1 MRSLFNRRRAAGL
14 AAAVALLFLPSAANP
29 AEGTLTGRLL
39 VAVPEMQDSNFAQT
53 IVYLVRHDLQGALGV
68 VVNDPMGEVPLDL
81 LLEGGKPGSGQE
93 APGETGPHV
102 LVHYGGPVGRRQGF
116 ILHSTDVMP
125 ESSVRVDREV
135 AYSRDPT
142 QLRSLAG
149 ENGPRH
155 LVFAL
160 GYAGW
165 APGQLE
171 SEIRRG
177 GWYVID
183 WDESL
188 VFGADHANKWQR
200 AVALHTPEL

>member
-1 MRSLFNRRRAAGL
+1 MLE
-14 AAAVALLFLPSAANP
+14 SAARKP
-29 AEGTLTGRLL
+29 RKI
-39 VAVPEMQDSNFAQT
+39 AVPPSSWIPMSN
-53 IVYLVRHDLQGALGV
+53 
-68 VVNDPMGEVPLDL
+68 VNR
-81 LLEGGKPGSGQE
+81 K
-93 APGETGPHV
+93 
-102 LVHYGGPVGRRQGF
+102 
-116 ILHSTDVMP
+116 
-125 ESSVRVDREV
+125 V

-142 QLRSLAG
+142 QLRSLTG
-149 ENGPRH
+149 DKGPRH

-188 VFGADHANKWQR
+188 VFGTDHAKKWQR
-200 AVALHTPEL
+200 AVALHAPEL